1 MVVDRSD
8 DIPSPVGYSPIG
20 MTALMEASEA
30 LFSHDR
36 QETLVPEI
44 IRTLQRFSGARRAVL
59 ILLQAG
65 VPALIMERSD
75 DQETCHT
82 PPVGMET
89 SGNLP
94 VLTLQHVMD
103 SRSPLA
109 LTPER
114 LADHPVAGRDPYL
127 AAVGVQSGLCLPL
140 VHADRLSG
148 VLYLEHPTAPGLF
161 RDELMQSLLFLTL
174 QATVSLEK
182 AQLSSHL
189 KQAVQARQQAEETAE
204 LARSDLAIFSCIS
217 AHHLQEPTRHL
228 LIYSRRLDDLIRGQL
243 DNPEALLSLNFI
255 HAGALRLRNL
265 VRDIERYLAATE
277 TRGLMIRQNTHG
289 LVELAVNR
297 LSPRFQQTGAT
308 IDIRPLPWVYL
319 DQPRLMEIFQILLE
333 NALVHRQLDR
343 PPHIRISGE
352 RVGMVTR
359 ISVEDNGPG
368 IPAEYR
374 SKVFGLFERLDRNP
388 EAGTG
393 IGLAIVR
400 RIVENR
406 HGCITIKNSDLG
418 GAAIVFELPDEP
430 HQS

>member
-20 MTALMEASEA
+20 MTALMKASET

-36 QETLVPEI
+36 LETLIPEI
-44 IRTLQRFSGARRAVL
+44 VRTLQRCSGARRAVL
-59 ILLQAG
+59 ILLQAD
-65 VPALIMERSD
+65 VPELIMERSD
-75 DQETCHT
+75 DQEICHT

-127 AAVGVQSGLCLPL
+127 AAVEVQSGLCLPL
-140 VHADRLSG
+140 VHTDRISG
-148 VLYLEHPTAPGLF
+148 VLYLEHRTASRLF
-161 RDELMQSLLFLTL
+161 HDGRMQSLLFLTL
-174 QATVSLEK
+174 QATVSLENVR
-182 AQLSSHL
+182 LSSQL
-189 KQAVQARQQAEETAE
+189 EQAVQARQQAEDVAN
-204 LARSDLAIFSCIS
+204 LALADLSIFSRIS
-217 AHHLQEPTRHL
+217 AHHLQEPIRHL
-228 LIYSRRLDDLIRGQL
+228 LIYSRRLDDLIREQL
-243 DNPEALLSLNFI
+243 DNPEARLSLNFI

-265 VRDIERYLAATE
+265 VRDVERYLAATE
-277 TRGLMIRQNTHG
+277 ARGLMIRQNTHG
-289 LVELAVNR
+289 LVELVVNR

-308 IDIRPLPWVYL
+308 IDIRPLPGVYL

-352 RVGMVTR
+352 RSGMVTR

-374 SKVFGLFERLDRNP
+374 SKVFGIFERLDRNP